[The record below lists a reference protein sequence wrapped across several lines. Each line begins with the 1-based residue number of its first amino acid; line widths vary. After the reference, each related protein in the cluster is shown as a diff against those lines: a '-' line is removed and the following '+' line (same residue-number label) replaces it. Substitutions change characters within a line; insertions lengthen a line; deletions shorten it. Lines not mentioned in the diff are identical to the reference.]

1 MASSSLTVS
10 LQNTQRPPVLNS
22 RPTTSTPHG
31 PSPQR
36 SESTKQSSLTGRNN
50 GTNDGEPP
58 DFGGAKPVNL
68 LPEEKKDNTL
78 LASTLTFLLS
88 AGLGFASHFKDN
100 VFGSPTK
107 ALKILFTFVAMFSG
121 TVAMA
126 TILKPQ
132 EDADFQAID
141 FSHALH

>member
-1 MASSSLTVS
+1 MPNSSLTVS
-10 LQNTQRPPVLNS
+10 LQSAQKSPVLNS
-22 RPTTSTPHG
+22 RPGTSTPHSS
-31 PSPQR
+31 SPQR
-36 SESTKQSSLTGRNN
+36 SGG
-50 GTNDGEPP
+50 GTNGGEPP
-58 DFGGAKPVNL
+58 DFGGTRPVNL
-68 LPEEKKDNTL
+68 LPEGKKDNTL
-78 LASTLTFLLS
+78 LASTLTFLVS

-132 EDADFQAID
+132 EDTSFQAID